1 MGQNKNL
8 KKQKQN
14 KFTVG
19 GSRSAATTKIQVDGR
34 GARYRSRSAND
45 FNKFR
50 TYQQRRSQSHSQS
63 RMVQLL
69 HTGGGS
75 RKSAITESG
84 QTRSCAPITRYDQ
97 TKSWSPTSKT
107 IDPVQLEVFVDLEA
121 QMNHKKQKK
130 CCCPVWAIILLILL
144 GIVLVVALIFYF
156 TRDEEHPTSSSS
168 PPSSSRAEL
177 ERREKARIAEQEL
190 RKKEKELRK
199 ADQELCKKEQDAR
212 TCTGTKK
219 EADKV
224 KKERDQLEK
233 KREQL
238 EKEQELHKK
247 NEEDRL
253 KKDASE
259 RKKRE
264 KEEFEEKQRLELE
277 RKKREKE
284 EKNPSGYIHKPW
296 AVNSA
301 FAQPKKNHSMEQ
313 HNRDRNR
320 RAAHAKR
327 QRDLAAA
334 AAAYGVAFD
343 KSTKELAIE
352 NEKGILRNKI
362 HYAER
367 NRQGA
372 KDKPVRILTAGL
384 PHRTKYRIRRR
395 SS

>member
-156 TRDEEHPTSSSS
+156 TRDEENPTSSSS
-168 PPSSSRAEL
+168 PTSSSTITRPSGPSRAEL
-177 ERREKARIAEQEL
+177 ERREKARLEEQEL
-190 RKKEKELRK
+190 RKKEQELLE
-199 ADQELCKKEQDAR
+199 ADQELCKKEQDA
-212 TCTGTKK
+212 CTKK
-219 EADKV
+219 EKDKV
-224 KKERDQLEK
+224 KKER
-233 KREQL
+233 EQL
-238 EKEQELHKK
+238 KKEQELHKK
-247 NEEDRL
+247 NEKDRL
-253 KKDASE
+253 EKEALE

-264 KEEFEEKQRLELE
+264 REEFEEKQRLELE

-334 AAAYGVAFD
+334 AAAYGAAFD